1 MHVDQKDVE
10 LGEFAPM
17 VWFPMKLGNM
27 KKSTWSRKL

>member
-17 VWFPMKLGNM
+17 VWFPRKLGI
-27 KKSTWSRKL
+27 KKSTWK